1 MNSLYNFSL
10 RNKPLINIALIVI
23 GSILLFTIIS
33 FLFQLAIYLLPIVL
47 IGWGGYKLY
56 NKARVFIKNYRNRN
70 SVFDNEVEVMSS
82 EEFVRAAEENN
93 TVIDVEFIDIH

>member
-10 RNKPLINIALIVI
+10 KNKSLINTALIVI

-47 IGWGGYKLY
+47 IGWGGYMLY

-70 SVFDNEVEVMSS
+70 SVFENEVEVMSS
-82 EEFVRAAEENN
+82 EEFVRAAEENH
-93 TVIDVEFIDIH
+93 TVIDVEFMDIH